1 MRIRIGHLSTFY
13 HTAVLLMARKEIE
26 RQLDIDVD
34 WQLFGTGPAIVNAFG
49 KKELD
54 IAYIGLPPAIIGI
67 AHGVNIRCI
76 AGGHVE
82 GTVLSGNSDCKG
94 FPLTDDLHEIFRQF
108 QGHSIG
114 VPGKGSIHDVILKE
128 IIDRFGL
135 AGKINVINF
144 PWADEVTEA
153 AAKGTVRAAM
163 GTPALAAALKRYAGF
178 RVLHP
183 PSRIW
188 PGNPSYGILTDKDF
202 LEKEQKCAKGFLRL
216 HEDATLFLR
225 NHPSEAADVIAGYI
239 GFIDKEFVLET
250 LAISPKY
257 CAALPE
263 AYISAT
269 MDFVSCLKRL
279 GYIKRDMLQTEIFD
293 TSLIRQ
299 IHPEKDHYN
308 PVV

>member
-1 MRIRIGHLSTFY
+1 
-13 HTAVLLMARKEIE
+13 MARKEIE

-34 WQLFGTGPAIVNAFG
+34 WQLYGTGPAIVHAFE
-49 KKELD
+49 KNELD

-67 AHGVNIRCI
+67 ARGVNIRCI

-94 FPLTDDLHEIFRQF
+94 FPQTDDLHEIFRQF
-108 QGHSIG
+108 QGHCIG

-135 AGKINVINF
+135 AENIKVISF
-144 PWADEVTEA
+144 PWADQITEA
-153 AAKGTVRAAM
+153 AAKGNVRAAI
-163 GTPALAAALKRYAGF
+163 GTPALAVALKRYAGF
-178 RVLHP
+178 RVLYP
-183 PSRIW
+183 PSGIW
-188 PGNPSYGILTDKDF
+188 PDNPSYGILIDKDF
-202 LEKEQKCAKGFLRL
+202 LEKEEECAKGFLRL

-225 NHPSEAADVIAGYI
+225 DHPSEAAEVISDYV

-250 LAISPKY
+250 LALSPKY
-257 CAALPE
+257 CAALPD

-279 GYIKRDMLQTEIFD
+279 GYIKSDLLQAEIFD